1 MVKFRKPT
9 QRSGDII
16 DRRGATGGRRGGMAI
31 GAGGGGIAIVI
42 AILFAVFGGGG
53 GSGGLEDILNQ
64 LQPATTAADQTNP
77 LDPATDPQAD
87 MVDFMDVVLE
97 DNQALWTEIFAQSG
111 ETYVRAELV
120 LFTGFTDSGCG
131 GADSR
136 MGPHYC
142 PLDQRVYLDLEFFEQ
157 LAAQFGAT
165 GDLAPAY
172 VLSHEIGHHVQ
183 TLLGINEQVR
193 QEQQQNPAR
202 ANDLSVRMELQADC
216 FAGVWA
222 STVFIGQLET
232 GEDLALDPGEIS
244 EALEAAAAVG
254 DDRIQETVQGR
265 VDPESF
271 THGTSEQRKAW
282 FQRGYDSGGNPNSCD
297 TFSGDI

>member
-1 MVKFRKPT
+1 VVRYRKPT
-9 QRSGDII
+9 ERSGDII
-16 DRRGATGGRRGGMAI
+16 DRRGAGGRRPGVAI
-31 GAGGGGIAIVI
+31 GAGGGGIAIII
-42 AILFAVFGGGG
+42 AVLFALFGGGG
-53 GSGGLEDILNQ
+53 DGGGLEDILNQ
-64 LQPATTAADQTNP
+64 LQPATTAASQTNP

-97 DNQALWTEIFAQSG
+97 DNQALWADIFTQSG
-111 ETYVRAELV
+111 RQYQNAELV
-120 LFTGFTDSGCG
+120 LFTGFTESGCG

-142 PLDQRVYLDLEFFEQ
+142 PLDNRVYLDLEFFEE
-157 LAAQFGAT
+157 LRSRFGAT

-183 TLLGINEQVR
+183 NQLGINEQVR
-193 QEQQQNPAR
+193 GMQEQDPSR

-222 STVFIGQLET
+222 STVFTGQLES

-254 DDRIQETVQGR
+254 DDRIQETTQGR
-265 VDPESF
+265 VNPESF
-271 THGTSEQRKAW
+271 THGTSEQRQNW
-282 FQRGYDSGGNPNSCD
+282 FQTGYDSGDPNSCD